1 MERMHHRN
9 FRMRQLRVAEVFRL
23 LLRVCDTHLTI
34 MLAANTTSDS
44 IPARLS
50 SKQSLPERMIYWCA
64 FSDCLRQRKLHRCR
78 RESLLQLFPVASVL
92 RSLFPVD
99 FKWTSPSNLFLY
111 IKLTSRGTLVEDS
124 RQWEHGRSL
133 RSRCSWTFGVIIT
146 SFLGVVA
153 SEEVV
158 RTTTGKS

>member
-1 MERMHHRN
+1 MERMRRRN
-9 FRMRQLRVAEVFRL
+9 FRTRQLRVAEVFRL
-23 LLRVCDTHLTI
+23 LLRVRDTHLTI
-34 MLAANTTSDS
+34 MLVVNATGDS
-44 IPARLS
+44 IPARQS
-50 SKQSLPERMIYWCA
+50 IMQSLPERMIYWCA
-64 FSDCLRQRKLHRCR
+64 FSDCSRQRKPRRCLR
-78 RESLLQLFPVASVL
+78 RSLFQLCPVASVS

-99 FKWTSPSNLFLY
+99 FKWTSPSNLVLHV
-111 IKLTSRGTLVEDS
+111 KLTSRGTLVEDS

-133 RSRCSWTFGVIIT
+133 LSRCSWTFGVIIT